1 METPRLEILL
11 YNAIISLYDNSLEEY
26 KGIDDEDFINMV
38 CKSTGMTRTEY
49 ENLMSEK
56 RE

>member
-38 CKSTGMTRTEY
+38 CKSTGMTITEY